1 MKSNILTEKILI
13 VDSNID
19 YAKFIQNALK
29 KDGYLCYIAVSY
41 EEAINL
47 TYEKI
52 PDCIIVDYIISYIY
66 NPFFNISF
74 QIKTPA
80 YLFVQFMQ
88 GWGKYTI

>member
-52 PDCIIVDYIISYIY
+52 PDAS
-66 NPFFNISF
+66 FRRSF
-74 QIKTPA
+74 QIS
-80 YLFVQFMQ
+80 
-88 GWGKYTI
+88 GKNKRG

>member
-47 TYEKI
+47 TYEKNSRLHY
-52 PDCIIVDYIISYIY
+52 CRLYAS
-66 NPFFNISF
+66 FWRSF
-74 QIKTPA
+74 QIS
-80 YLFVQFMQ
+80 
-88 GWGKYTI
+88 GKNKRG

>member
-1 MKSNILTEKILI
+1 MCCAFAHPKLLSRL
-13 VDSNID
+13 
-19 YAKFIQNALK
+19 AH
-29 KDGYLCYIAVSY
+29 C
-41 EEAINL
+41 
-47 TYEKI
+47 
-52 PDCIIVDYIISYIY
+52 CIIVDYIISYIY